1 MCRSRFY
8 LEKHLL
14 RSLKTPT
21 ILGVFQIAQNYI
33 TWITLVWTEA
43 VYGSNSLACHWQKP
57 LDFNEVV
64 LDMYF
69 YNFTL
74 STSQIYHN
82 FIVGLSSLV
91 NATRENPLFPNLF
104 LAFIKSRQP
113 WFSWNVRTKHLIQKN
128 TLWAY
133 HNRPEIQL
141 LQFRVFNISF
151 EPEFGNSS
159 FDTPEICVRS
169 RKAGFENLLLL
180 LSIRNQ

>member
-1 MCRSRFY
+1 MTTTFQNFLTCSVLMFLGKR
-8 LEKHLL
+8 LL
-14 RSLKTPT
+14 RSLKTST
-21 ILGVFQIAQNYI
+21 ILVVFQIAQNHI

-113 WFSWNVRTKHLIQKN
+113 WFSW
-128 TLWAY
+128 TL
-133 HNRPEIQL
+133 E
-141 LQFRVFNISF
+141 
-151 EPEFGNSS
+151 
-159 FDTPEICVRS
+159 
-169 RKAGFENLLLL
+169 
-180 LSIRNQ
+180 LSICFKRTHSVCQNQISTVF

>member
-1 MCRSRFY
+1 M
-8 LEKHLL
+8 
-14 RSLKTPT
+14 
-21 ILGVFQIAQNYI
+21 FQIAQNHI

-74 STSQIYHN
+74 SISQIYHN

-113 WFSWNVRTKHLIQKN
+113 WFSWNVRTKRLFQKN
-128 TLWAY
+128 TFCV
-133 HNRPEIQL
+133 PESDFNSFLKLIKIGYVPKHMVWIKML
-141 LQFRVFNISF
+141 ILIYLILNIHKYLMYLDNSVPKVIFLQT
-151 EPEFGNSS
+151 PEFIG
-159 FDTPEICVRS
+159 
-169 RKAGFENLLLL
+169 
-180 LSIRNQ
+180 